1 MIWYIDIHCYLY
13 IYLYIYI
20 SSQHP
25 SLFEGIMSTF
35 GTYFPGVGSKGWW
48 DVRFFLVYL
57 HSITVFRIPRA
68 GVQDLELT
76 WACFPWIVSLAGCN
90 PAALTVEIANP
101 AVGPK
106 GPQRISAP
114 WREFMKHE
122 STGKSSAQALS
133 KNKYTKSNVYAPPP
147 PFISLHTF
155 SPLFNSSCLFMSLHI
170 SSCLFMALYHL
181 CSSASIFGIKNL
193 GIRRM
198 MQDDRM
204 GPRWSAS
211 AMAKR
216 RIDLYVCVYIM

>member
-13 IYLYIYI
+13 IYIFI

-76 WACFPWIVSLAGCN
+76 WACFPWIISLAGCN

-133 KNKYTKSNVYAPPP
+133 KKKYTKSNVYAPPP

-170 SSCLFMALYHL
+170 SSCLFIIFAARHPY
-181 CSSASIFGIKNL
+181 SASKTLVYAGWC
-193 GIRRM
+193 RM
-198 MQDDRM
+198 TEWGHDDPPPPWPKEELIYM
-204 GPRWSAS
+204 
-211 AMAKR
+211 
-216 RIDLYVCVYIM
+216 CVYISCNNM